1 MSFNK
6 NIYRKV
12 LAAATAL
19 TMVFAVTACGE
30 GTSWI
35 AECQDEK
42 INSGIYIYYQTEAMS
57 EATSKLTKENA
68 ELDTKDE
75 KLLKTLTVDGVNVS
89 QWVNDKAAKQVKIFA
104 AVNQKFDELG
114 LELTPE
120 DQDNVKNMS
129 ETFWQYYSS
138 MYEQNGIGEDSFRK
152 IVEYDYKKNKV
163 FLHYY
168 GEGGEKECD
177 DAQLAAYLEGNYSRV
192 KYIKFDLTDSE
203 GNALDNDAK
212 AEVKKLAEEYRKK
225 AESGKNFDDLIDE
238 YNDYKAKKAEEAAA
252 EESENAEGTD
262 EAAVTTAVSG
272 EEAETTGEVTG
283 AEEDAAVTEA
293 VSDDK
298 AAVTTAETEEDTE
311 GEETTTAADSDEEKA
326 EETTAAVT
334 DENGEPAETTAAVT
348 DENGEPA
355 VTEEASEEKDEA
367 EEDADPYKNESVFK
381 KGSEDD
387 GYNPSEK
394 VNKAVFNDCKVGGP
408 AVLVEDEENNG
419 LYLIQRLD
427 ITDREDYFEGDQ
439 RTNMLSE
446 MFKDDFENMAVEWA
460 DSYGITFNDASVKR
474 YDPFNIKYD

>member
-1 MSFNK
+1 MSLNK

-12 LAAATAL
+12 LAAATAI
-19 TMVFAVTACGE
+19 TMAFAVTACGE

-35 AECQDEK
+35 AKCQDET

-57 EATSKLTKENA
+57 EATSKLTKDNA
-68 ELDTKDE
+68 DLDTSDE
-75 KLLKTLTVDGVNVS
+75 KLLKTLTVDGVNVT
-89 QWVNDKAAKQVKIFA
+89 QWVNDKATRRVKIFT
-104 AVNQKFDELG
+104 AVNRKFDELG

-120 DQDNVKNMS
+120 DQDNIKNMS
-129 ETFWQYYSS
+129 ETYWQYYSG
-138 MYEQNGIGEDSFRK
+138 MYEKNGIGEDSFRK
-152 IVEYDYKKNKV
+152 IVEYDYKKEKV

-177 DAQLAAYLEGNYSRV
+177 DAQLAAYLEGNYSRI

-212 AEVKKLAEEYRKK
+212 AEVKKLAEEYKKK
-225 AESGKNFDDLIDE
+225 AESGKNFDDLIKE
-238 YNDYKAKKAEEAAA
+238 YSDYTAKKAEEAAA
-252 EESENAEGTD
+252 AEEAENAEETD
-262 EAAVTTAVSG
+262 GAAVTTAVSVT
-272 EEAETTGEVTG
+272 EAATSGEVTG

-293 VSDDK
+293 VSGDE
-298 AAVTTAETEEDTE
+298 AAVTTTETEEGNE
-311 GEETTTAADSDEEKA
+311 GKETTTAADSDEEKA
-326 EETTAAVT
+326 AETTAAVT

-355 VTEEASEEKDEA
+355 VTEEASEET
-367 EEDADPYKNESVFK
+367 EEEEDPYKNEYIYK

-387 GYNPSEK
+387 GYSPSEK
-394 VNKAVFNDCKVGGP
+394 VNKAIFNDCKVGGP
-408 AVLVEDEENNG
+408 VVLVEDEENNG

-427 ITDREDYFEGDQ
+427 ITGREDYFEGDQ
-439 RTNMLSE
+439 RTNMLTE

-460 DSYGITFNDASVKR
+460 DSYGIKFNDASVKR

>member
-6 NIYRKV
+6 NIYRKA

-19 TMVFAVTACGE
+19 TMAFAVTACGE

-35 AECQDEK
+35 AKCQDDT

-57 EATSKLTKENA
+57 EATSKLTKENPD
-68 ELDTKDE
+68 LDTKDE

-89 QWVNDKAAKQVKIFA
+89 QWVNDKASKQVKIFA
-104 AVNQKFDELG
+104 AVDQKFEELG
-114 LELTPE
+114 LELTAE
-120 DQDNVKNMS
+120 DKDNIKNMS
-129 ETFWQYYSS
+129 ETFWQYYSG
-138 MYEQNGIGEDSFRK
+138 MYEKNGIGKESFGK
-152 IVEYDYKKNKV
+152 IVEHDYKRNKV

-212 AEVKKLAEEYRKK
+212 AEVKKLAEEYKKK
-225 AESGKNFDDLIDE
+225 AESGKNFDDLIKE
-238 YNDYKAKKAEEAAA
+238 YNDYKAKLAEEK
-252 EESENAEGTD
+252 EKENAEVTG
-262 EAAVTTAVSG
+262 EAEVTAAVSG
-272 EEAETTGEVTG
+272 EEAELTEAEQTIEVTG
-283 AEEDAAVTEA
+283 TEDAAVTEA
-293 VSDDK
+293 VSGEET
-298 AAVTTAETEEDTE
+298 AVTTAETEDS
-311 GEETTTAADSDEEKA
+311 EESVTAAADQ
-326 EETTAAVT
+326 
-334 DENGEPAETTAAVT
+334 DENEASETEAASEDDKAAETTAAVT

-408 AVLVEDEENNG
+408 AVLVEDDENNG

-427 ITDREDYFEGDQ
+427 ITGREDYFEGDQ
-439 RTNMLSE
+439 RTNMLTE

>member
-68 ELDTKDE
+68 DLDTKDE

-89 QWVNDKAAKQVKIFA
+89 QWVNDKASKQVKIFA
-104 AVNQKFDELG
+104 AVDQKFEELG
-114 LELTPE
+114 LELTAE
-120 DQDNVKNMS
+120 DKDNIKNMS
-129 ETFWQYYSS
+129 ETYWQYYSG
-138 MYEQNGIGEDSFRK
+138 MYEKNGIGKESFGK
-152 IVEYDYKKNKV
+152 IVEHDYKRNKV

-212 AEVKKLAEEYRKK
+212 AEVKKLAEEYKKK
-225 AESGKNFDDLIDE
+225 AESGKNFDDLIKE
-238 YNDYKAKKAEEAAA
+238 YNDYKAKLAEEK
-252 EESENAEGTD
+252 EKKNAEVTG
-262 EAAVTTAVSG
+262 EAEVTAAVSG
-272 EEAETTGEVTG
+272 EEAKQTEAEQTTEVTG
-283 AEEDAAVTEA
+283 TEDAAVTEA
-293 VSDDK
+293 VSGEETAVTTPETEDSEESVTAAADQDENEASETEAASEDDK
-298 AAVTTAETEEDTE
+298 AAETA
-311 GEETTTAADSDEEKA
+311 
-326 EETTAAVT
+326 TAAVT
-334 DENGEPAETTAAVT
+334 DK
-348 DENGEPA
+348 NGEPA
-355 VTEEASEEKDEA
+355 VTEEASDEKDEA

-408 AVLVEDEENNG
+408 AVLVEDDENNG

-427 ITDREDYFEGDQ
+427 ITGREDYFEGDQ
-439 RTNMLSE
+439 RTNMLTE
-446 MFKDDFENMAVEWA
+446 MFKDDFDNMALEWA
-460 DSYGITFNDASVKR
+460 ESFGIKFNDAAVRR
-474 YDPFNIKYD
+474 YDPFNIKYE

>member
-19 TMVFAVTACGE
+19 TMAFAVTACGE

-35 AECQDEK
+35 AKCQDET

-68 ELDTKDE
+68 DLDTKDE
-75 KLLKTLTVDGVNVS
+75 KLLKTLTVDGVNVT
-89 QWVNDKAAKQVKIFA
+89 QWVNEKASKQVKIFA

-129 ETFWQYYSS
+129 ETFWQYYSG
-138 MYEQNGIGEDSFRK
+138 MYEKNGIGKESFGK
-152 IVEYDYKKNKV
+152 IVEHDYKRNKV

-225 AESGKNFDDLIDE
+225 AESGKNFDDLIKE
-238 YNDYKAKKAEEAAA
+238 YNDYKAKLAEEK
-252 EESENAEGTD
+252 EKENAEVTG
-262 EAAVTTAVSG
+262 EAEVTAAVSG
-272 EEAETTGEVTG
+272 EEAEKTEAEQTTEVTG
-283 AEEDAAVTEA
+283 TEDAAVTEA
-293 VSDDK
+293 VSGEET
-298 AAVTTAETEEDTE
+298 AVTTAETEDS
-311 GEETTTAADSDEEKA
+311 EESVTAAADQDENEASETEAASEDEKA
-326 EETTAAVT
+326 
-334 DENGEPAETTAAVT
+334 AETTAAVT

-355 VTEEASEEKDEA
+355 VTEDASGEKDEA

-408 AVLVEDEENNG
+408 AVLVEDDENNG

-427 ITDREDYFEGDQ
+427 ITGREDYFEGDQ
-439 RTNMLSE
+439 RTNMLTE
-446 MFKDDFENMAVEWA
+446 MFKDDFDNMALEWA
-460 DSYGITFNDASVKR
+460 ESFGIKFNDAAVRR
-474 YDPFNIKYD
+474 YDPFKIKYE

>member
-68 ELDTKDE
+68 DLDTKDE

-89 QWVNDKAAKQVKIFA
+89 QWVNDKASKQVKIFA
-104 AVNQKFDELG
+104 AVNQKFEELG
-114 LELTPE
+114 LELTAE
-120 DQDNVKNMS
+120 DKDNIKNMS
-129 ETFWQYYSS
+129 ETYWQYYSG
-138 MYEQNGIGEDSFRK
+138 MYEKNGIGKESFGK
-152 IVEYDYKKNKV
+152 IVEHDYKRNKV

-212 AEVKKLAEEYRKK
+212 AEVKKLAEEYKKK
-225 AESGKNFDDLIDE
+225 AESGKNFDDLIKE
-238 YNDYKAKKAEEAAA
+238 YNDYKAKLAEEK
-252 EESENAEGTD
+252 EKENAEVTG
-262 EAAVTTAVSG
+262 EAEVTAAVSG
-272 EEAETTGEVTG
+272 EEAKQTEAEQTTEVTG
-283 AEEDAAVTEA
+283 TEDAAVTEA
-293 VSDDK
+293 VSGEETAVTTPETEDSEKSVTAAADQDENEASETEAASEDDK
-298 AAVTTAETEEDTE
+298 AAET
-311 GEETTTAADSDEEKA
+311 
-326 EETTAAVT
+326 TTAAVT
-334 DENGEPAETTAAVT
+334 DK
-348 DENGEPA
+348 NGEPA
-355 VTEEASEEKDEA
+355 VTEEASDEKDEA

-408 AVLVEDEENNG
+408 AVLVEDDENNG

-427 ITDREDYFEGDQ
+427 ITGREDYFEGDQ
-439 RTNMLSE
+439 RTNMLTE
-446 MFKDDFENMAVEWA
+446 MFKDDFDNMALEWA
-460 DSYGITFNDASVKR
+460 ESFGIKFNDAAVRR
-474 YDPFNIKYD
+474 YDPFNIKYE